1 MKTSAL
7 KRMDAYEEENA
18 LSSLYGCNS
27 KENQS
32 GWKDKDASLSPLS
45 FRENSCRKTK
55 CPKIAVAREEF
66 VDLTQDLLMAM
77 ILNQLLYWSQRIKD
91 FDLFLEEEKAFN
103 TEYERPARY
112 GWFYKSAIELSEE
125 TMLRL
130 TKVTIRKYLH
140 CLIENGWISE
150 RANPLNKWDRTTQ
163 YRVNLKNLH
172 IDLQKLGWDLPGFPR
187 DTFPI
192 QKLSFE
198 GNNPN
203 LPENPQNSRG
213 LENDTSRER
222 KSTLEGKTDDTSR
235 LSLSTFE
242 GRVDDISRERKST
255 LEGKADDTS
264 RLSLSTFEGR
274 MDDTS
279 RERKSTLESK
289 VDDTSRLSLS
299 TLEGRMD
306 NTSKVEKLNFIYLT
320 ETTTE
325 ITNREHTQRTCAR
338 EDFDKNFFEEVLRI
352 WNTCTSQEVHLTEER
367 QHRLHSLLAPYFEN
381 DLAQWQSFCERV
393 ACSSFLMGQGAR
405 KWRVSL
411 DWILVEENLLK
422 VLEGNFDEGDL
433 ADQKTEKASE
443 EARKK
448 EMNAI
453 LASIEDPVWRE
464 WCAQL
469 DFAPGSR
476 EPVSL
481 WELKEISQARF
492 LEIEDDRLA
501 WIGSKDSKILSRIE
515 GLRLKILPIVQR
527 TFSSVRNL
535 RTRLEENDPSLQ
547 PAIPP
552 PQRITTTS
560 LQHKG
565 DTHYA
570 Q

>member
-222 KSTLEGKTDDTSR
+222 KSTLE
-235 LSLSTFE
+235 
-242 GRVDDISRERKST
+242 
-255 LEGKADDTS
+255 
-264 RLSLSTFEGR
+264 
-274 MDDTS
+274 
-279 RERKSTLESK
+279 SK

-325 ITNREHTQRTCAR
+325 ITNREHTQRTRSR

>member
-1 MKTSAL
+1 MRTSAL

-18 LSSLYGCNS
+18 LSNSHDCYS

-32 GWKDKDASLSPLS
+32 GWRDKDASLSPLS

-77 ILNQLLYWSQRIKD
+77 ILNQLLYWSQRVKD
-91 FDLFLEEEKAFN
+91 FDLFLEEERAFS
-103 TEYERPARY
+103 TEYERPTRY

-130 TKVTIRKYLH
+130 TKVTMRKYLH

-163 YRVNLKNLH
+163 YRVNLKSLH

-192 QKLSFE
+192 QETSFE
-198 GNNPN
+198 GTNPN

-213 LENDTSRER
+213 LENDTSKER

-242 GRVDDISRERKST
+242 GRMDDISRERKST

-264 RLSLSTFEGR
+264 RLSLSTFEGRMDDTSRERKSTLEGKADDTSRLSLSTFEGRMDDTSRERKSTLEGKADDTSRLSLSTFESR

-325 ITNREHTQRTCAR
+325 ITNREHTQRTRAR

-422 VLEGNFDEGDL
+422 VLEGNFDEGIL
-433 ADQKTEKASE
+433 LIKKLKRLLRRPEK
-443 EARKK
+443 RK
-448 EMNAI
+448 
-453 LASIEDPVWRE
+453 
-464 WCAQL
+464 
-469 DFAPGSR
+469 
-476 EPVSL
+476 
-481 WELKEISQARF
+481 
-492 LEIEDDRLA
+492 
-501 WIGSKDSKILSRIE
+501 
-515 GLRLKILPIVQR
+515 
-527 TFSSVRNL
+527 
-535 RTRLEENDPSLQ
+535 
-547 PAIPP
+547 
-552 PQRITTTS
+552 
-560 LQHKG
+560 
-565 DTHYA
+565 
-570 Q
+570 

>member
-1 MKTSAL
+1 MRTSAL
-7 KRMDAYEEENA
+7 KRIDAYEKENT
-18 LSSLYGCNS
+18 LSNPHDCYS
-27 KENQS
+27 KENHS
-32 GWKDKDASLSPLS
+32 GWRDKDTSPSPLS
-45 FRENSCRKTK
+45 FREDSCRKTK
-55 CPKIAVAREEF
+55 CPKISIAREEF
-66 VDLTQDLLMAM
+66 VDLTQDLMMAM
-77 ILNQLLYWSQRIKD
+77 ILNQLLYWSQRVKD
-91 FDLFLEEEKAFN
+91 FDLFLEEEKAFS
-103 TEYERPARY
+103 TEYERPTRY

-130 TKVTIRKYLH
+130 TKVTMRKYLH

-150 RANPLNKWDRTTQ
+150 RANALNKWDRTTQ

-192 QKLSFE
+192 QEISFE

-203 LPENPQNSRG
+203 LPENSQNSRG
-213 LENDTSRER
+213 SENEPSKE
-222 KSTLEGKTDDTSR
+222 S
-235 LSLSTFE
+235 
-242 GRVDDISRERKST
+242 KST
-255 LEGKADDTS
+255 LEGKADDI
-264 RLSLSTFEGR
+264 
-274 MDDTS
+274 
-279 RERKSTLESK
+279 
-289 VDDTSRLSLS
+289 SRLSLS

-306 NTSKVEKLNFIYLT
+306 DTSKVEKLNFIYLT

-325 ITNREHTQRTCAR
+325 ITNREHTQRTRAR
-338 EDFDKNFFEEVLRI
+338 EDLDKNFFKEVLRI
-352 WNTCTSQEVHLTEER
+352 WNTCTNQEVHLTEER
-367 QHRLHSLLAPYFEN
+367 QHKFHSLLAAYFEN

-422 VLEGNFDEGDL
+422 VLEGNFDEGKL
-433 ADQKTEKASE
+433 VDQKTEKASE
-443 EARKK
+443 DAREK

-453 LASIEDPVWRE
+453 LASIENPMWRE

-469 DFAPGSR
+469 NFAPDSR
-476 EPVSL
+476 ESVSL

-492 LEIEDDRLA
+492 LELEDDRLA
-501 WIGSKDSKILSRIE
+501 WIGSTDRKTLSRIE
-515 GLRLKILPIVQR
+515 DLRLKILPIVQR
-527 TFSSVRNL
+527 TFPKVRNL
-535 RTRLEENDPSLQ
+535 RIRLEENDPSLE

-552 PQRITTTS
+552 PQRIAATS

-565 DTHYA
+565 GIHYA